1 MSRGVQN
8 HAGGSYDGSATLD
21 IVNCD
26 PFQGPIQILSGTADV
41 INIDNGVGNNYI
53 VTTGSADAT
62 TFSRVPV
69 GNALGT
75 GPDDGLTV
83 CFWSATAFA
92 HKITTVALL
101 QTGVT
106 GGKNS
111 VTLAAFAGA
120 GVVLRAYNGNWQVA
134 GSTGALTFA

>member
-1 MSRGVQN
+1 MARGVQN
-8 HAGGSYDGSATLD
+8 HSGGSYDASAQLD
-21 IVNCD
+21 IVNWD
-26 PFQGPIQILSGTADV
+26 PFQGPITILSGTTDV
-41 INIDNGVGNNYI
+41 INIDLGTGNNYI

-62 TFSRVPV
+62 TLSRIPI

-75 GPDDGLTV
+75 GPDDGLTI
-83 CFWSATAFA
+83 CFWSGSAFA
-92 HKITTVALL
+92 HKITTVSLL

-106 GGKNS
+106 GGTNS

-120 GVVLRAYNGNWQVA
+120 GVVLRAYNGKWQVA